1 LRERE
6 LLVNEKLIFLQLQK
20 TGGTFV
26 ESRILELFPETKQL
40 GKHYRI
46 PREFNIEQRKVV
58 GAIRDP
64 WDWYLSYWS
73 YSCLSK
79 GGPYSRCVSN
89 KSLFNVLKNARSA
102 NYHHEFSLG
111 LKHFTEH
118 IFAEITRPVDKW
130 HYVYENADDPKRF
143 RLWLNMVLSEERKYD
158 LFQDFG
164 GSQLSGCS
172 GIYTYLFLFLFAK
185 KFSDLFTS
193 KLSPEKLNLIELNVD
208 HILRVEQLDNDFNG
222 LIKTLYGELDLHDS
236 FQSKKEKINTSKRSH
251 KREYYYDEQTFELVR
266 NKEQFIIN
274 KFGYEL

>member
-1 LRERE
+1 MV
-6 LLVNEKLIFLQLQK
+6 LLVNDKLIFLQLQK

-26 ESRILELFPETKQL
+26 ESRILELFPKTKQL

-46 PREFNIEQRKVV
+46 PSDFNIEQRKIV

-89 KSLFNVLKNARSA
+89 KSLFNVLKNARAA
-102 NYHHEFSLG
+102 NYHNEVSLG
-111 LKHFTEH
+111 LGK
-118 IFAEITRPVDKW
+118 FADHAFSEFTRPIDKW

-143 RLWLNMVLSEERKYD
+143 RLWLNMVLSAERKYD

-164 GSQLSGCS
+164 LSQLADCY

-185 KFSDLFTS
+185 DFNYLFSE
-193 KLSPEKLNLIELNVD
+193 KLSQQKLNSIELNVD
-208 HILRVEQLDNDFNG
+208 HILKVEQLDNDFNE
-222 LIKTLYGELDLHDS
+222 LIKALYGELDLTS
-236 FQSKKEKINTSKRSH
+236 VLSAKTEKINTSKRSH
-251 KREYYYDEQTFELVR
+251 KREYYYDEQTYELVK
-266 NKEQFIIN
+266 NKERFIIN
-274 KFGYEL
+274 KFGY